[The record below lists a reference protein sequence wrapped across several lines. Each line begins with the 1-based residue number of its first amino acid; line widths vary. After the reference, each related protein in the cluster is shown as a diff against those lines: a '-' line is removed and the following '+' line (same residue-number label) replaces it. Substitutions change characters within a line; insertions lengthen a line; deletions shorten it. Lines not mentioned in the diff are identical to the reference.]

1 MFFIRSS
8 MKKLAFLVMPLLIWG
23 CSDNITNQNLSE
35 EQLNSLLDS
44 LKIAAYDSIY
54 PEVYSDLDSSKQAF
68 LDSLKTAAYDSIYP
82 ELYDSIYNDIY
93 TQSTIHS
100 LSASVYIIKEDIY
113 TAFANQYPL
122 MYKNSEYP
130 ISVNVKNDCSSSPS
144 FCYNLPN
151 LLQECLTTIHFL
163 PEG

>member
-1 MFFIRSS
+1 
-8 MKKLAFLVMPLLIWG
+8 MKKLAFLVTPLLIWG

-100 LSASVYIIKEDIY
+100 LSASVYIVD
-113 TAFANQYPL
+113 P
-122 MYKNSEYP
+122 
-130 ISVNVKNDCSSSPS
+130 
-144 FCYNLPN
+144 
-151 LLQECLTTIHFL
+151 
-163 PEG
+163 